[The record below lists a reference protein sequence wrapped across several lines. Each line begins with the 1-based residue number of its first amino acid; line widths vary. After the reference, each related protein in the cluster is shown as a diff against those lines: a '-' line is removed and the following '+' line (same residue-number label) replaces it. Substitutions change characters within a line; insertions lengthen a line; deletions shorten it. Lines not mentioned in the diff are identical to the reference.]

1 MTPPDMN
8 AKPVALVTGA
18 GGQLGPVWVRGLL
31 ESGWRVAALTLPGVG
46 ADPSLIRLAAA
57 FGDSLQVLDADV
69 TSRADLD
76 AAVAQVLSSWGSPRA
91 LVNNAGIDQPP
102 VAGRGTR
109 IEDIDPVDFLKVLQV
124 NALGAFQ
131 CVQAVYPAMPSGG
144 AIVNIGSL
152 YASVSPDQRFYS
164 HLPMV
169 PPFLKP
175 PAYGAS
181 KAGLVNLTRYLAT
194 HLAPRGIRVNALS
207 PGGVVGNQ
215 DPEFLQKFSARV
227 PMDRLAEPEELIGP
241 LLFLL
246 SDAASYVTG
255 IDLKVDGGF
264 TAW

>member
-1 MTPPDMN
+1 MTPPDSRD
-8 AKPVALVTGA
+8 KPVALVTGA

-31 ESGWRVAALTLPGVG
+31 ESGWRVAALTFPGAG
-46 ADPSLIRLAAA
+46 ADPALSGLSAA
-57 FGDSLQVLDADV
+57 FGDSLEVLDADV

-76 AAVAQVLSSWGSPRA
+76 AVVTRVLSSWGSLRA

-102 VAGRGTR
+102 VAGQGTR
-109 IEDIDPVDFLKVLQV
+109 IEDIDPVGFLRVLEV

-131 CVQAVYPAMPSGG
+131 CIQAVYPAMPSGG

-164 HLPMV
+164 HLPMA

-194 HLAPRGIRVNALS
+194 HLAPHGIRVNALS
-207 PGGVVGNQ
+207 PGGVFGNQ
-215 DPEFLQKFSARV
+215 DAEFVQKFSGRV
-227 PMDRLAEPEELIGP
+227 PMGRLAEPEELVGP

-255 IDLKVDGGF
+255 INLKVDGGF